1 MSAHGK
7 RYRAAR
13 ESIDREE
20 AYTPLAAVRLLKDSP
35 AAKFDETVEVH
46 FRLGLNVRHAD
57 EQLRGTIMLPHGIGK
72 DVRVA
77 VFAEGEK
84 AREAEDAGADIVGSG
99 DLATKIEGG
108 FLDFDVAIATPDQM
122 SVVGKL
128 GRVLGPR
135 GLMPNPKTGTVTM
148 DVDQGRFRREGRQAG
163 VPHRPWRQRP
173 PSDRQA
179 ELRRAR
185 VARELRRPRRGDR
198 PGQAVRREGPLHP
211 ADHAHDD
218 NGPGHP
224 RRFDHHS
231 RHRRGAG
238 GSYSLGLATNDS
250 RRRPSAALHERRSD
264 RGRFRQRVQRPTEPA
279 VSGFRRSGGN
289 DVLKTDKERIVEELA
304 AELGSAET
312 LIVADYR
319 GLTNKQLEALR
330 DQLLPHG
337 ARFRIVKNTLTRRA
351 AEQAGAD
358 ALLVMLEG
366 PTAIAFIE
374 SSGDPAAVAKA
385 LAATAKETNVLTLRG
400 GMLEGKSLTGEEV
413 DRLATLPPLDV
424 LRGQLVGAIVAP
436 ITQLLALVSAPLRD
450 LHGLI
455 DARIAQLEEQG
466 EVVGPVAEAA
476 VETAEPATEEAEQSP
491 PAAEEGLSAAEP
503 QEARAPEDSA
513 AADAADPEP
522 EDTETTNQAEDQ
534 QEEEDNGN

>member
-1 MSAHGK
+1 M
-7 RYRAAR
+7 
-13 ESIDREE
+13 
-20 AYTPLAAVRLLKDSP
+20 
-35 AAKFDETVEVH
+35 
-46 FRLGLNVRHAD
+46 
-57 EQLRGTIMLPHGIGK
+57 
-72 DVRVA
+72 
-77 VFAEGEK
+77 
-84 AREAEDAGADIVGSG
+84 
-99 DLATKIEGG
+99 
-108 FLDFDVAIATPDQM
+108 
-122 SVVGKL
+122 
-128 GRVLGPR
+128 
-135 GLMPNPKTGTVTM
+135 
-148 DVDQGRFRREGRQAG
+148 
-163 VPHRPWRQRP
+163 
-173 PSDRQA
+173 
-179 ELRRAR
+179 
-185 VARELRRPRRGDR
+185 
-198 PGQAVRREGPLHP
+198 
-211 ADHAHDD
+211 
-218 NGPGHP
+218 
-224 RRFDHHS
+224 
-231 RHRRGAG
+231 
-238 GSYSLGLATNDS
+238 
-250 RRRPSAALHERRSD
+250 
-264 RGRFRQRVQRPTEPA
+264 
-279 VSGFRRSGGN
+279 
-289 DVLKTDKERIVEELA
+289 LKTDKERIVEELA

-455 DARIAQLEEQG
+455 DARIAQLEAQG

-491 PAAEEGLSAAEP
+491 PATEEGPLAAEP

-513 AADAADPEP
+513 AADAVDPEP
-522 EDTETTNQAEDQ
+522 EDTDTTNQAEDQ